1 MKNEMNLPKRSIPFV
16 DLQAQ
21 HAPIKA
27 AIISRWETILDTT
40 SFISGNWVEKFENR
54 FAQLHDTE
62 YCVAVSNGTTA
73 LELALRALGV
83 QHGDQIIIPTNT
95 FIATAEAVSNVGA
108 VPILVDC
115 NQFSN
120 IDCDQLESVITKNT
134 VGIIGVHLYGNPSDF
149 DEISSFASKHKL
161 WTLEDSAQGHL
172 ATYRN
177 RKVGS
182 LGDLAAFSFY
192 PGKNL
197 GAPGEGGA
205 ITTNNLELATKI
217 RQLRA
222 HGESERYKSDVIGT
236 NARMIEVVASTLDL
250 KLDHIEKWT
259 DQRRV
264 NANQYF
270 VDLEEISH
278 IRPIDKQNDRES
290 CYHLF
295 VVHCDQRDKVKDHLL
310 ECGVNTGLHYP
321 VPIHLQK
328 AYADLGYKRGAF
340 PVAETRATQMIS
352 LPMYAELSSEQI
364 EYVCASLASALG

>member
-1 MKNEMNLPKRSIPFV
+1 MTPPKNSIPFV
-16 DLQAQ
+16 DLQSQ
-21 HAPIKA
+21 HSPIKA
-27 AIISRWETILDTT
+27 EIISRWEAILDTT

-54 FAQLHDTE
+54 FAQFHDTD

-83 QHGDQIIIPTNT
+83 QHGDHIIIPTNT

-108 VPILVDC
+108 TPILVDC

-120 IDCDQLESVITKNT
+120 IDCVQLESVVTKNT
-134 VGIIGVHLYGNPSDF
+134 VGIIGVHLYGNPCDF
-149 DEISSFASKHKL
+149 DEISAFAAKHKL
-161 WTLEDSAQGHL
+161 WTLEDAAQGHL
-172 ATYRN
+172 ATYKN

-182 LGDLAAFSFY
+182 LGDIASFSFY

-205 ITTNNLELATKI
+205 ITTNSLELATKV
-217 RQLRA
+217 RRLRA

-250 KLDHIEKWT
+250 KLDYIERWT
-259 DQRRV
+259 HQRREH
-264 NANQYF
+264 AGKYF
-270 VDLEEISH
+270 QHLSGMSQ
-278 IRPIDKQNDRES
+278 IRLIEKQNDRES

-295 VVHCDQRDKVKDHLL
+295 VVHCDQRDKVRDHLL
-310 ECGVNTGLHYP
+310 ERGVNTGLHYP
-321 VPIHLQK
+321 LPIHLQK
-328 AYADLGYKRGAF
+328 AYEELGYQRGAF
-340 PVAETRATQMIS
+340 PIAEAKATQMIS

-364 EYVCASLASALG
+364 EYVCASLASAF